1 MIVKSFE
8 INKINLEKYNLFLFY
23 GENEGY
29 KIESI
34 KNIHKKLIN
43 FKIIKY
49 EEKEIIENSDNFM
62 SEILN
67 KSLFDEKKIIV
78 INRSSD
84 KSISIIQDLYSKE
97 IFDTKIIFVSEI
109 LQKKSKLRA
118 YFEKEK
124 QLICVPFYN
133 DKESILVSLANNFF
147 KKKNIHISSESI
159 NLIVQRSAGDRI
171 NLYNEIKKIEN
182 FSEKNK
188 KISYENISKLTNLAE
203 NYSVSEITD
212 NCLAKNIKKIVNILN
227 ENNFSSEDCITILR
241 TLLYKSKRLLNLI
254 SDVQNTNNL
263 DKTINSY
270 KPTIFWKE
278 KEIVKK
284 QVKIWTKNDVI
295 KLIDEICEIEI
306 LIKKNSTSS
315 LNIIYDFIINKSK
328 AA

>member
-1 MIVKSFE
+1 M
-8 INKINLEKYNLFLFY
+8 FLFY

-43 FKIIKY
+43 YKIIKY

>member
-43 FKIIKY
+43 YKIIKY

-147 KKKNIHISSESI
+147 KKKNINISSESI

-182 FSEKNK
+182 FSKKNK

>member
-1 MIVKSFE
+1 MIVKSFD

-43 FKIIKY
+43 YKIIKY
-49 EEKEIIENSDNFM
+49 EEKEIIENSDNFI

-67 KSLFDEKKIIV
+67 KSLFDEKNVIV

-241 TLLYKSKRLLNLI
+241 TLLYKSKRLLNLL

>member
-1 MIVKSFE
+1 MIVKSFD

-43 FKIIKY
+43 YKIIKY

-147 KKKNIHISSESI
+147 KKKNINISSESI

>member
-43 FKIIKY
+43 YKIIKY

>member
-1 MIVKSFE
+1 MIVKSFD

-43 FKIIKY
+43 YKIIKY

-227 ENNFSSEDCITILR
+227 ENNFSSEDCMTILR

>member
-43 FKIIKY
+43 YKIIKY

-109 LQKKSKLRA
+109 LQKKSKLRS

>member
-84 KSISIIQDLYSKE
+84 KSINIIQDLYSKE

-147 KKKNIHISSESI
+147 KKK
-159 NLIVQRSAGDRI
+159 
-171 NLYNEIKKIEN
+171 KI
-182 FSEKNK
+182 F
-188 KISYENISKLTNLAE
+188 IFQ
-203 NYSVSEITD
+203 VS
-212 NCLAKNIKKIVNILN
+212 
-227 ENNFSSEDCITILR
+227 
-241 TLLYKSKRLLNLI
+241 
-254 SDVQNTNNL
+254 Q
-263 DKTINSY
+263 
-270 KPTIFWKE
+270 
-278 KEIVKK
+278 
-284 QVKIWTKNDVI
+284 
-295 KLIDEICEIEI
+295 
-306 LIKKNSTSS
+306 
-315 LNIIYDFIINKSK
+315 
-328 AA
+328 

>member
-49 EEKEIIENSDNFM
+49 EEKEIIENSDNFI

-78 INRSSD
+78 VNRSSD
-84 KSISIIQDLYSKE
+84 KSINIIQNLYSKE

-133 DKESILVSLANNFF
+133 DNESILVSLANNFF
-147 KKKNIHISSESI
+147 KKKNIHISNESI

-188 KISYENISKLTNLAE
+188 RISYENILKLTNLAE

-227 ENNFSSEDCITILR
+227 ENNFSTEDCITILR

-254 SDVQNTNNL
+254 SDVQNTKNL

-295 KLIDEICEIEI
+295 KLISEIYEIEI
-306 LIKKNSTSS
+306 LIKKNSPGS
-315 LNIIYDFIINKSK
+315 LNIVCDFIINKSK

>member
-84 KSISIIQDLYSKE
+84 KSINIIQDLYSKE

-133 DKESILVSLANNFF
+133 DNESILVSLANNFF
-147 KKKNIHISSESI
+147 KKK
-159 NLIVQRSAGDRI
+159 
-171 NLYNEIKKIEN
+171 KI
-182 FSEKNK
+182 F
-188 KISYENISKLTNLAE
+188 
-203 NYSVSEITD
+203 
-212 NCLAKNIKKIVNILN
+212 
-227 ENNFSSEDCITILR
+227 
-241 TLLYKSKRLLNLI
+241 
-254 SDVQNTNNL
+254 
-263 DKTINSY
+263 
-270 KPTIFWKE
+270 IF
-278 KEIVKK
+278 
-284 QVKIWTKNDVI
+284 QM
-295 KLIDEICEIEI
+295 
-306 LIKKNSTSS
+306 SQ
-315 LNIIYDFIINKSK
+315 
-328 AA
+328 

>member
-43 FKIIKY
+43 YKIIKY

-109 LQKKSKLRA
+109 LQKKSKLRS

-147 KKKNIHISSESI
+147 KKKIFIF
-159 NLIVQRSAGDRI
+159 Q
-171 NLYNEIKKIEN
+171 
-182 FSEKNK
+182 
-188 KISYENISKLTNLAE
+188 
-203 NYSVSEITD
+203 VS
-212 NCLAKNIKKIVNILN
+212 
-227 ENNFSSEDCITILR
+227 
-241 TLLYKSKRLLNLI
+241 
-254 SDVQNTNNL
+254 Q
-263 DKTINSY
+263 
-270 KPTIFWKE
+270 
-278 KEIVKK
+278 
-284 QVKIWTKNDVI
+284 
-295 KLIDEICEIEI
+295 
-306 LIKKNSTSS
+306 
-315 LNIIYDFIINKSK
+315 
-328 AA
+328 

>member
-43 FKIIKY
+43 YKIIKY
-49 EEKEIIENSDNFM
+49 EEKEIIENSDNFI

-159 NLIVQRSAGDRI
+159 NLIIQRSAGDRI
-171 NLYNEIKKIEN
+171 NLYNELKKIEN

-188 KISYENISKLTNLAE
+188 KISYESILKLTNLAE

>member
-49 EEKEIIENSDNFM
+49 EEKEIIENSDNFI

-78 INRSSD
+78 VNRSSD
-84 KSISIIQDLYSKE
+84 KSINIIQNLYSKE

-133 DKESILVSLANNFF
+133 DNESILVSLANNFF

-188 KISYENISKLTNLAE
+188 RISYENILKLTNLAE

-227 ENNFSSEDCITILR
+227 ENNFSTEDCITILR

-254 SDVQNTNNL
+254 SDVQNTKNL

-295 KLIDEICEIEI
+295 KLISEIYEIEI
-306 LIKKNSTSS
+306 LIKKNSTGS
-315 LNIIYDFIINKSK
+315 LNIVCDFIINKSK

>member
-1 MIVKSFE
+1 M
-8 INKINLEKYNLFLFY
+8 FLFY

-43 FKIIKY
+43 YKIIKY

-109 LQKKSKLRA
+109 LQKKSKLRS

-133 DKESILVSLANNFF
+133 DKESILVSLANNFL
-147 KKKNIHISSESI
+147 KKKNINISSESI

>member
-49 EEKEIIENSDNFM
+49 EEKEIVENSDNFI

-84 KSISIIQDLYSKE
+84 KSINIIQDLYSKE

-133 DKESILVSLANNFF
+133 DNESILVSLANNFF
-147 KKKNIHISSESI
+147 KKK
-159 NLIVQRSAGDRI
+159 
-171 NLYNEIKKIEN
+171 
-182 FSEKNK
+182 
-188 KISYENISKLTNLAE
+188 
-203 NYSVSEITD
+203 
-212 NCLAKNIKKIVNILN
+212 
-227 ENNFSSEDCITILR
+227 
-241 TLLYKSKRLLNLI
+241 
-254 SDVQNTNNL
+254 
-263 DKTINSY
+263 
-270 KPTIFWKE
+270 IF
-278 KEIVKK
+278 IF
-284 QVKIWTKNDVI
+284 QM
-295 KLIDEICEIEI
+295 
-306 LIKKNSTSS
+306 SQ
-315 LNIIYDFIINKSK
+315 
-328 AA
+328 

>member
-43 FKIIKY
+43 YKIIKY

-133 DKESILVSLANNFF
+133 DNESILVSLANNLI
-147 KKKNIHISSESI
+147 IHG
-159 NLIVQRSAGDRI
+159 SAHTQAQTHR
-171 NLYNEIKKIEN
+171 
-182 FSEKNK
+182 
-188 KISYENISKLTNLAE
+188 
-203 NYSVSEITD
+203 
-212 NCLAKNIKKIVNILN
+212 
-227 ENNFSSEDCITILR
+227 
-241 TLLYKSKRLLNLI
+241 
-254 SDVQNTNNL
+254 
-263 DKTINSY
+263 
-270 KPTIFWKE
+270 
-278 KEIVKK
+278 
-284 QVKIWTKNDVI
+284 
-295 KLIDEICEIEI
+295 
-306 LIKKNSTSS
+306 
-315 LNIIYDFIINKSK
+315 
-328 AA
+328 

>member
-1 MIVKSFE
+1 MIIKSFE

-43 FKIIKY
+43 YKIIKY

-227 ENNFSSEDCITILR
+227 ENNFSSEDCMTILR

-254 SDVQNTNNL
+254 NDVQNTNNL

>member
-43 FKIIKY
+43 YKIIKY

-109 LQKKSKLRA
+109 LQKKSKLRS

-133 DKESILVSLANNFF
+133 DKESILVSLANNFL
-147 KKKNIHISSESI
+147 KKKNINISSESI

>member
-1 MIVKSFE
+1 MIVKSFD

-43 FKIIKY
+43 YKIIKY

-147 KKKNIHISSESI
+147 KKKNINISSESI

-227 ENNFSSEDCITILR
+227 ENNFSSEDCMTILR

-254 SDVQNTNNL
+254 NDVQNTNNL

>member
-1 MIVKSFE
+1 MIVKSFD

-43 FKIIKY
+43 YKIIKY

-97 IFDTKIIFVSEI
+97 IFDTKIIFVSGI

-147 KKKNIHISSESI
+147 KKKK
-159 NLIVQRSAGDRI
+159 
-171 NLYNEIKKIEN
+171 Y
-182 FSEKNK
+182 
-188 KISYENISKLTNLAE
+188 SYFK
-203 NYSVSEITD
+203 
-212 NCLAKNIKKIVNILN
+212 
-227 ENNFSSEDCITILR
+227 
-241 TLLYKSKRLLNLI
+241 
-254 SDVQNTNNL
+254 
-263 DKTINSY
+263 
-270 KPTIFWKE
+270 
-278 KEIVKK
+278 
-284 QVKIWTKNDVI
+284 
-295 KLIDEICEIEI
+295 
-306 LIKKNSTSS
+306 
-315 LNIIYDFIINKSK
+315 
-328 AA
+328 